1 MYERATHKPR
11 LSTRKEYARVIPL
24 HPMPLGSGN
33 LVPPRIAPLLPPEKN
48 VMDTSLHAL
57 LNCLQTVGI
66 GVELLH
72 LTQPFDE
79 HDHDR
84 IQQNIERAGRLAL
97 ELREYC
103 FPPAIKL
110 GPENLATVIEEAVQ
124 EGGHE
129 WERPGRTTRVISHAP
144 LAEPELDWQCL
155 TKIVRR
161 TVFCAHAILPPEG
174 GEVVIESNVH
184 NLRAQQVVTIRVQ
197 SHGETPLSVEEKT
210 LFCPFA
216 CINGHQLGLN
226 LILVQQTVARLQGQF
241 SFQKTSL
248 YSGCFTFSFRASV
261 K

>member
-1 MYERATHKPR
+1 MYERATPKLRP
-11 LSTRKEYARVIPL
+11 STRKEYARVISLRPT
-24 HPMPLGSGN
+24 PSGSGN
-33 LVPPRIAPLLPPEKN
+33 LVPPRVSHFLLSEKN
-48 VMDTSLHAL
+48 VIDTSLHAL

-79 HDHDR
+79 QDHDR

-110 GPENLATVIEEAVQ
+110 CPENLATAIEEAVQ
-124 EGGHE
+124 EGERG

-144 LAEPELDWQCL
+144 LAEPELDWQCV
-155 TKIVRR
+155 TKIVQR
-161 TVFCAHAILPPEG
+161 TVFCAHALLPPEG
-174 GEVVIESNVH
+174 GEVIIESNVY
-184 NLRAQQVVTIRVQ
+184 NTRTQQVVDICVQ
-197 SHGETPLSVEEKT
+197 SHSETPLSVEANA
-210 LFCPFA
+210 LFYPFA
-216 CINGHQLGLN
+216 CINGHQLGLS
-226 LILVQQTVARLQGQF
+226 LVLVQQTVARLQGRF
-241 SFQKTSL
+241 SFQKTSM